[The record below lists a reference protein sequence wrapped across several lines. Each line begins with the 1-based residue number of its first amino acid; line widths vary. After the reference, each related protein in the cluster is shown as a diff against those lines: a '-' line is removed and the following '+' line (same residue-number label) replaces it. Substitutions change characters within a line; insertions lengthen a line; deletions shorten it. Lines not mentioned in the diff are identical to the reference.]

1 MTRTVSSDFYCLKC
15 ANKTILPRKMSR
27 MREKGHFKKIHCF
40 VCKEEINHIE
50 VREFD
55 VDFKL
60 DKLKT
65 DIENGV
71 YDEANQGIKEKGI
84 LDEKTL

>member
-15 ANKTILPRKMSR
+15 ATKTALPRKMSR
-27 MREKGHFKKIHCF
+27 MREKGHFKKIYCIT
-40 VCKEEINHIE
+40 CREEINHLE

-55 VDFKL
+55 VDFSIE
-60 DKLKT
+60 KLKK

-71 YDEANQGIKEKGI
+71 YSEANKGIKEKGI